1 MENLEFVLGMFTS
14 IGVLGLG
21 YAIVGIFKVKQRS
34 NGFEEAISGTHLDIE
49 NNHREL
55 HLRIDGEVGRI
66 DGLHNESI
74 RYTDQM
80 YKNHEDNMNDIYR
93 YIDSRFDKF
102 ENRLTKIDKDGCEP
116 VKTSK
121 QVLTD

>member
-34 NGFEEAISGTHLDIE
+34 NGFEEAINGTQLDLD
-49 NNHREL
+49 NNQREI
-55 HLRIDGEVGRI
+55 HLRVDGEVK
-66 DGLHNESI
+66 DFN
-74 RYTDQM
+74 DQIE
-80 YKNHEDNMNDIYR
+80 NLYR
-93 YIDSRFDKF
+93 HIDSRFDKF

-121 QVLTD
+121 QLLTD

>member
-21 YAIVGIFKVKQRS
+21 YVIVGIFKVKQRS
-34 NGFEEAISGTHLDIE
+34 NNFEEVINGTQLDLE
-49 NNHREL
+49 NNQREI
-55 HLRIDGEVGRI
+55 HLRVDGEVK
-66 DGLHNESI
+66 DLN
-74 RYTDQM
+74 DQIE
-80 YKNHEDNMNDIYR
+80 NLYR
-93 YIDSRFDKF
+93 HIDSRFDKF

-121 QVLTD
+121 QLLTD

>member
-21 YAIVGIFKVKQRS
+21 YAIVGIVKVKQRS
-34 NGFEEAISGTHLDIE
+34 NDFEEIINGTQLDLG
-49 NNHREL
+49 NNQREM
-55 HLRIDGEVGRI
+55 HLRVDGEVK
-66 DGLHNESI
+66 DL
-74 RYTDQM
+74 
-80 YKNHEDNMNDIYR
+80 KNQIEILYR
-93 YIDSRFDKF
+93 HIDSRFDKF

>member
-21 YAIVGIFKVKQRS
+21 YTIVGIFKVKQRS
-34 NGFEEAISGTHLDIE
+34 NGFEDAINGTQLNLESDRTE
-49 NNHREL
+49 F
-55 HLRIDGEVGRI
+55 HLRMDGITRDLNKEV
-66 DGLHNESI
+66 E
-74 RYTDQM
+74 
-80 YKNHEDNMNDIYR
+80 DIYR
-93 YIDSRFDKF
+93 HIDSRFDKF

-116 VKTSK
+116 VKTSGQLFSITDK

>member
-34 NGFEEAISGTHLDIE
+34 NGFEEAINGTQLDLD
-49 NNHREL
+49 NNQREI
-55 HLRIDGEVGRI
+55 HLRVDQEV
-66 DGLHNESI
+66 
-74 RYTDQM
+74 
-80 YKNHEDNMNDIYR
+80 KNLEDRVDDLYR
-93 YIDSRFDKF
+93 HIDSRFDKF
-102 ENRLTKIDKDGCEP
+102 ENRITKIDKDGCEP

>member
-1 MENLEFVLGMFTS
+1 MQNLEFVLGMVTS

-34 NGFEEAISGTHLDIE
+34 NGFEETIKGIFQELE
-49 NNHREL
+49 NNQREL
-55 HLRIDGEVGRI
+55 HLRIDGEISRT
-66 DGLHNESI
+66 DNLH
-74 RYTDQM
+74 
-80 YKNHEDNMNDIYR
+80 HETYR

-102 ENRLTKIDKDGCEP
+102 ENRLNKIDKDGCEP

-121 QVLTD
+121 QILTD